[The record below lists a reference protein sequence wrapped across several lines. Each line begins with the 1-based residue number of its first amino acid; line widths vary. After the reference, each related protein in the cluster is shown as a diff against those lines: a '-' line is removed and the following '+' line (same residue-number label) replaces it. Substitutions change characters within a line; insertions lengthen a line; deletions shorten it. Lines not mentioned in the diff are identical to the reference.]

1 MAEHIADAH
10 DDDDDDNDWDTV
22 FVTIELGLC

>member
-10 DDDDDDNDWDTV
+10 DDDDDNDWDTV